1 MVQEKGIEE
10 CDSYQLGT
18 QEDPRMV
25 RIGKECNAHERED
38 MLKLL
43 TEYKDVIGWS
53 YKETKTYDPDII
65 MHDIPLRLDSKPF
78 RKRKRP
84 INPITK
90 LLIMK
95 EVKK

>member
-10 CDSYQLGT
+10 CDSYHLDT
-18 QEDPRMV
+18 EEDPRMV

-43 TEYKDVIGWS
+43 TEYKDVIAWS
-53 YKETKTYDPDII
+53 QEELKIYDLEII
-65 MHDIPLRLDSKPF
+65 THDIPLKPDSKPF
-78 RKRKRP
+78 RQRKIP
-84 INPITK
+84 VNTITK